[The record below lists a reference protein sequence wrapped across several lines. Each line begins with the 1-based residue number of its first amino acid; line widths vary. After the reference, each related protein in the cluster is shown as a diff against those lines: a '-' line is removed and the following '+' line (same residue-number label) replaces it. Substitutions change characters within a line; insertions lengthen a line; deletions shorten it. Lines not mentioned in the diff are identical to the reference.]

1 MRRNAVLLLA
11 ALLCGCRTGRSYT
24 DPAGPRYAGGARV
37 DSMQAAIDTL
47 RLVTFNIEFAVRVD
61 SAIAVL
67 TSEPA
72 VRGADVILVQ
82 EMDGDGTK
90 RLAEALG
97 LAYVYYPAI
106 YHLRT
111 KRDFGNAVL
120 SRWPIVDDD
129 KLTLPRVS
137 RYAGTHRIATAAT
150 IRIGAS
156 LVRVYSTHLGTVAD
170 IGAAARAEQM
180 RAIIDDAARYERV
193 VIGGDMNAFAVGS
206 VARERGYTWP
216 TEHGPHTTRL
226 GRWDHI
232 FLKGLVSPDSGG
244 AGTVLDV
251 RHASDHRPVWALAV
265 LR

>member
-1 MRRNAVLLLA
+1 MVNVDSTRV
-11 ALLCGCRTGRSYT
+11 RTGT
-24 DPAGPRYAGGARV
+24 
-37 DSMQAAIDTL
+37 DTL
-47 RLVTFNIEFAVRVD
+47 RLVTFNIEFAVRID

-72 VRGADVILVQ
+72 VRGADVIMVQ
-82 EMDGDGTK
+82 EMDADGTK
-90 RLAEALG
+90 RLAESLG
-97 LAYVYYPAI
+97 LSYVYYPAI

-120 SRWPIVDDD
+120 SRWPIVDDG

-150 IRIGAS
+150 LRIGDA
-156 LVRVYSTHLGTVAD
+156 LVRVYSTHLGTLAD
-170 IGAAARAEQM
+170 IGAAARAEQL
-180 RAIIDDAARYERV
+180 RAIIDDAAPYRRV
-193 VIGGDMNAFAVGS
+193 VIGGDMNAHAVGA
-206 VARERGYTWP
+206 VARQLGYSWP
-216 TEHGPHTTRL
+216 TERGPHTTRL

-232 FLKGLVSPDSGG
+232 FLKGLASPDSGG

-251 RHASDHRPVWALAV
+251 RDASDHRPVWALAI